1 MAKIEIRQVD
11 GEKGIFTE
19 ILIDGHKI
27 SGVRS
32 YELKQ
37 KAGEI
42 PVLTIDLNAFDFATD
57 LMMLSVNQDT
67 AGEIES
73 IKFKD
78 GYEVVIGSPLT
89 ESQ

>member
-1 MAKIEIRQVD
+1 MSKIKIRQS
-11 GEKGIFTE
+11 ENERGIFTE

-27 SGVRS
+27 DGVRS

-37 KAGEI
+37 KAGGAPI
-42 PVLTIDLNAFDFATD
+42 LTIDLNVFDITTD
-57 LMMLSVNQDT
+57 LKMLAIKQDT
-67 AGEIES
+67 IGEIES

-78 GYEVVIGSPLT
+78 GYEAKLGSHIS

>member
-37 KAGEI
+37 KAG
-42 PVLTIDLNAFDFATD
+42 
-57 LMMLSVNQDT
+57 
-67 AGEIES
+67 
-73 IKFKD
+73 
-78 GYEVVIGSPLT
+78 
-89 ESQ
+89 

>member
-1 MAKIEIRQVD
+1 MSKIKIRQS
-11 GEKGIFTE
+11 ENERGIFTE

-27 SGVRS
+27 DGVRS

-37 KAGEI
+37 KAGGAPI
-42 PVLTIDLNAFDFATD
+42 LTIDLNAFDITTD
-57 LMMLSVNQDT
+57 LEMLAIKQDT
-67 AGEIES
+67 IGEIES

-78 GYEVVIGSPLT
+78 GYEAKLGSHIS